1 MSGSRGP
8 RGPAALALS
17 GSLLGLAFSA
27 SSTFDYIRH
36 LDRQV
41 HDLHCSFIP
50 GLGAQAGADTACRVA
65 MYSPYSAL
73 FREGFWGG
81 IPISLFALGAFAF
94 FAAFALY
101 VLLSAEHAPRRAA
114 HFLFV
119 AGLTPLAVSLMMAII
134 SATRL
139 GVFCKTCVGM
149 YISSVLLAAGGV
161 WAFLEDRRAARAAAW
176 SSAAPRAAAPA
187 GAAGV
192 GPTVP
197 AAPLGV
203 DAPGGAAAAPAQPA
217 RRMGSLLLLP
227 GWLVALAVCTVT
239 PALLYASALPSYAS
253 YMTGCGKLEKPTEP
267 NGALLHVTRPG
278 AVQPA
283 TIFVDPLCPTCKAF
297 HQRLVSEG
305 VFDKLDATL
314 VLFPLDSE
322 CNWMLDRPVHPGSCL
337 LSKAI
342 LCSDHRAMDV
352 LEWAYENQE
361 ELLAGAKAGAGTANV
376 QAAIRQRW
384 PGLDACMDSKET
396 ALRLNRMLRY
406 IVDNKLPVSTPQMF
420 LGTTRLCDEDT
431 DIGMSYA
438 IRQLAPALRTK

>member
-1 MSGSRGP
+1 MSGSRNP
-8 RGPAALALS
+8 RWPAALALS

-50 GLGAQAGADTACRVA
+50 GLSAQEGADTACRVA

-73 FREGFWGG
+73 FRESFWGG

-101 VLLSAEHAPRRAA
+101 VLLSGQHAPRRAA
-114 HFLFV
+114 HFLFA
-119 AGLTPLAVSLMMAII
+119 AGLTPLAVSIMMAVI
-134 SATRL
+134 SAVRL

-149 YISSVLLAAGGV
+149 YVSSALLAAGGV
-161 WAFLEDRRAARAAAW
+161 WAFLEDRRQARAAAW
-176 SSAAPRAAAPA
+176 SSAAPRA
-187 GAAGV
+187 GSAGV

-197 AAPLGV
+197 MAPLGAV
-203 DAPGGAAAAPAQPA
+203 DGPVGPGAAPA
-217 RRMGSLLLLP
+217 RRMGSKLLLP

-253 YMTGCGKLEKPTEP
+253 YLTGCGKLEKPTES
-267 NGALLHVTRPG
+267 NGALLHVKHAG

-305 VFDKLDATL
+305 VFDKLDVTL
-314 VLFPLDSE
+314 VLFPLDSD
-322 CNWMLDRPVHPGSCL
+322 CNWMLDRPVHPGACL

-342 LCSDHRAMDV
+342 ICSDHRAMDV
-352 LEWAYENQE
+352 LEWAYDNQE
-361 ELLAGAKAGAGTANV
+361 ELLEGAKAGAGAANV

-431 DIGMSYA
+431 DIGLSYS
-438 IRQLAPALRTK
+438 IRQLAPALRTR

>member
-1 MSGSRGP
+1 MSGSRSP
-8 RGPAALALS
+8 RGPAALALC

-50 GLGAQAGADTACRVA
+50 GLDAQAGADTACRVA

-73 FREGFWGG
+73 FRESFWGG

-101 VLLSAEHAPRRAA
+101 VLLSGQHAPRRAA

-119 AGLTPLAVSLMMAII
+119 AGLTPLAVSILMALI
-134 SATRL
+134 SAVRL

-149 YISSVLLAAGGV
+149 YVSSALLAAGGI
-161 WAFLEDRRAARAAAW
+161 WAFVEDRRAARAAAW
-176 SSAAPRAAAPA
+176 SSATPRPA

-197 AAPLGV
+197 MAPLGV
-203 DAPGGAAAAPAQPA
+203 DGPGRAAPAPA
-217 RRMGSLLLLP
+217 RRMGSKLLLP
-227 GWLVALAVCTVT
+227 GWLVALGACTVT

-253 YMTGCGKLEKPTEP
+253 YLTGCGKLEKPTEP
-267 NGALLHVTRPG
+267 NGALLHVKQPG

-305 VFDKLDATL
+305 VFEKLDTTL

-322 CNWMLDRPVHPGSCL
+322 CNWMLDRPVHPGACL

-342 LCSDHRAMDV
+342 LCGDHRAMDV
-352 LEWAYENQE
+352 LEWAYDNQE
-361 ELLAGAKAGAGTANV
+361 DLLEGAKAGAGTANV

-431 DIGMSYA
+431 DIGLSYA
-438 IRQLAPALRTK
+438 IRQLAPALRTR

>member
-1 MSGSRGP
+1 M
-8 RGPAALALS
+8 
-17 GSLLGLAFSA
+17 LGLAFSA

-50 GLGAQAGADTACRVA
+50 GLDAQAGADTACRVA

-73 FREGFWGG
+73 FRESFWGG

-101 VLLSAEHAPRRAA
+101 VLLSGQHAPRRAA

-119 AGLTPLAVSLMMAII
+119 AGLTPLAVSLMMALI
-134 SATRL
+134 SALRL

-149 YISSVLLAAGGV
+149 YVSSALLAAGGI
-161 WAFLEDRRAARAAAW
+161 WAFVEDRRAARAAAW
-176 SSAAPRAAAPA
+176 SSAAPRPA

-197 AAPLGV
+197 MAPLGV
-203 DAPGGAAAAPAQPA
+203 DGPGGAAAAPP
-217 RRMGSLLLLP
+217 RRLGSKLLLP
-227 GWLVALAVCTVT
+227 GWLVALGVCTVT

-253 YMTGCGKLEKPTEP
+253 YLTGCGKLEKPTEP
-267 NGALLHVTRPG
+267 NGALLHVKQPG

-305 VFDKLDATL
+305 VFEKLDTTL

-322 CNWMLDRPVHPGSCL
+322 CNWMLDRPVHPGACL

-352 LEWAYENQE
+352 LEWAYDNQE
-361 ELLAGAKAGAGTANV
+361 DLLEGAKAGAGTANV

-431 DIGMSYA
+431 DIGLSYA
-438 IRQLAPALRTK
+438 IRQLAPALRTR

>member
-1 MSGSRGP
+1 MSRSRSP
-8 RGPAALALS
+8 RWPAALALS

-50 GLGAQAGADTACRVA
+50 GLSATEGADTACRVA

-73 FREGFWGG
+73 FREDFWGG

-101 VLLSAEHAPRRAA
+101 VLLSGQHAPRRAA
-114 HFLFV
+114 HFLFA
-119 AGLTPLAVSLMMAII
+119 AGLTPLAVSIMMAII
-134 SATRL
+134 SAVRL

-149 YISSVLLAAGGV
+149 YVASALLTAGGV
-161 WAFLEDRRAARAAAW
+161 LSFLDDRREARSAAW
-176 SSAAPRAAAPA
+176 SSAAPRA

-197 AAPLGV
+197 MAPLG
-203 DAPGGAAAAPAQPA
+203 ASLGGPPGAAPARP
-217 RRMGSLLLLP
+217 MGSKLLLP

-253 YMTGCGKLEKPTEP
+253 YLTGCGKLEKPTEP
-267 NGALLHVTRPG
+267 NNALLHVKHPG

-305 VFDKLDATL
+305 VFDKLDVTL
-314 VLFPLDSE
+314 VLFPLDSD
-322 CNWMLDRPVHPGSCL
+322 CNWMLDRPVHPGACL

-342 LCSDHRAMDV
+342 LCGDHRAMDV
-352 LEWAYENQE
+352 LEWAYDHQE
-361 ELLAGAKAGAGTANV
+361 ELLERAKAGAGVANV
-376 QAAIRQRW
+376 QATIRQHW
-384 PGLDACMDSKET
+384 PGLDVCMDSKET

-431 DIGMSYA
+431 DIGLSYA
-438 IRQLAPALRTK
+438 IRQLAPSLRTR

>member
-8 RGPAALALS
+8 RGPAALALG
-17 GSLLGLAFSA
+17 GSILGLAFSA

-73 FREGFWGG
+73 FRESFWGG

-101 VLLSAEHAPRRAA
+101 VLLSGQHAPRRAA

-119 AGLTPLAVSLMMAII
+119 AGLTPLAVSILMALI
-134 SATRL
+134 SALRL

-149 YISSVLLAAGGV
+149 YVSSALLAAGGI
-161 WAFLEDRRAARAAAW
+161 WAFVEDRRAARAAAW
-176 SSAAPRAAAPA
+176 SSATPRPA

-197 AAPLGV
+197 MAPLGV
-203 DAPGGAAAAPAQPA
+203 DAPAGAPAAPAPA
-217 RRMGSLLLLP
+217 RRMGSKLLLP
-227 GWLVALAVCTVT
+227 GWLVALGVCTVT

-253 YMTGCGKLEKPTEP
+253 YLSGCGKLEKPTEP
-267 NGALLHVTRPG
+267 NGALLQVKHPG

-305 VFDKLDATL
+305 VFDKLDVTL

-322 CNWMLDRPVHPGSCL
+322 CNWMLDRPVHPGACL

-352 LEWAYENQE
+352 LEWAYDHQE
-361 ELLAGAKAGAGTANV
+361 ELLEGAKAGAGTANV

-396 ALRLNRMLRY
+396 SLRLNRMLRF

-431 DIGMSYA
+431 DIGLSYA
-438 IRQLAPALRTK
+438 IRQLAPALRTR

>member
-1 MSGSRGP
+1 MSRSRSP
-8 RGPAALALS
+8 RWPAALALS

-50 GLGAQAGADTACRVA
+50 GLSATEGADTACRVA

-73 FREGFWGG
+73 FREDFWGG

-101 VLLSAEHAPRRAA
+101 VLLSGQHAPRRAA
-114 HFLFV
+114 HFLFA
-119 AGLTPLAVSLMMAII
+119 AGLTPLAVSIMMAVI
-134 SATRL
+134 SAVRL

-149 YISSVLLAAGGV
+149 YISSALLAAGGI
-161 WAFLEDRRAARAAAW
+161 WALLDDRRQARAAAW
-176 SSAAPRAAAPA
+176 SSAAPRA

-197 AAPLGV
+197 MAPLGASLG
-203 DAPGGAAAAPAQPA
+203 DPPGAAPAAPA
-217 RRMGSLLLLP
+217 RPMGSKLLLP
-227 GWLVALAVCTVT
+227 GWLVALGACTVT

-253 YMTGCGKLEKPTEP
+253 YLTGCGKLEKPTEP
-267 NGALLHVTRPG
+267 NNALLHVKHPG

-305 VFDKLDATL
+305 VFDKLDVTL
-314 VLFPLDSE
+314 VLFPLDSD
-322 CNWMLDRPVHPGSCL
+322 CNWMLDRPVHPGACL

-342 LCSDHRAMDV
+342 LCSDHRALDV
-352 LEWAYENQE
+352 LEWAYDNQE
-361 ELLAGAKAGAGTANV
+361 ELLEGAKAGAGVANV

-384 PGLDACMDSKET
+384 PGLDVCMDSKET
-396 ALRLNRMLRY
+396 TLRLNRMLRY

-431 DIGMSYA
+431 DIGLSYA
-438 IRQLAPALRTK
+438 IRQLAPALRTR

>member
-1 MSGSRGP
+1 MSGSRNP
-8 RGPAALALS
+8 RWPAALALS

-50 GLGAQAGADTACRVA
+50 GLSAQEGADTACRVA

-73 FREGFWGG
+73 FREDFWGG

-101 VLLSAEHAPRRAA
+101 VLLSGQHAPRRAA
-114 HFLFV
+114 HFLFA
-119 AGLTPLAVSLMMAII
+119 AGLTPLAVSIMMAVI
-134 SATRL
+134 SAVRL

-149 YISSVLLAAGGV
+149 YVSSALLAAGGV
-161 WAFLEDRRAARAAAW
+161 WAFLEDRRQARAAAW
-176 SSAAPRAAAPA
+176 SSAAPRAGSAP
-187 GAAGV
+187 V

-197 AAPLGV
+197 MAPLGAV
-203 DAPGGAAAAPAQPA
+203 DGPVGPGAAPA
-217 RRMGSLLLLP
+217 RRMGSKLLLP

-253 YMTGCGKLEKPTEP
+253 YLSGCGKLEKPTEP
-267 NGALLHVTRPG
+267 NGALLHVKHAG

-305 VFDKLDATL
+305 VFDKLDVTL
-314 VLFPLDSE
+314 VLFPLDSD
-322 CNWMLDRPVHPGSCL
+322 CNWMLDRPVHPGACL

-342 LCSDHRAMDV
+342 MCSDHRAMDV
-352 LEWAYENQE
+352 LEWAYDNQE
-361 ELLAGAKAGAGTANV
+361 ELLEGAKAAAGAANV

-384 PGLDACMDSKET
+384 PGLDVCMDSKET

-431 DIGMSYA
+431 DIGLSYS
-438 IRQLAPALRTK
+438 IRQLAPALRTR